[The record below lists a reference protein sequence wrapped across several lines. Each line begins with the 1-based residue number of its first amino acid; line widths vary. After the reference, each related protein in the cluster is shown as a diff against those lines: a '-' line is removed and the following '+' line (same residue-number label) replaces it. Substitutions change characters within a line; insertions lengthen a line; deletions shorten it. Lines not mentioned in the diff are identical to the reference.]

1 MPRLHPMGYL
11 FLTAEIGTL
20 AKSKTSSLKGLTAAK
35 TLSILKNYERF
46 GKLLKLSFRCD
57 IPRLSISSQ

>member
-20 AKSKTSSLKGLTAAK
+20 AKSKTSSLKGLISAK
-35 TLSILKNYERF
+35 TLLILKKYERISTETVIIH
-46 GKLLKLSFRCD
+46 LKAK
-57 IPRLSISSQ
+57 IWP